1 MPLFKKKPLI
11 PPVADEPTL
20 NVPSPT
26 IRRSSPSPYPYT
38 PTASRDDAPNYSS
51 DIQPYNRNKGAGD
64 VYSRGTAELEKDR
77 NELFSGYNP
86 VKSGSG
92 RFFDGPD
99 VKDNEAGEGEEDDVE
114 GIKQQTRYVKQ
125 ESVNSTR
132 NALRLAREAEEI
144 GQSTMN
150 RLVEQ
155 SGKLSLHCMAP
166 CLIYNAGKLYSTEV
180 HLGTARLHA
189 DRAKDKTN
197 ELKDLNRSIFRPTWT
212 IRKERKAVE
221 VADPNEAYHDIM
233 RRDLDDDRN
242 DAESL
247 VGANRTKERSKELR
261 KRYQFDATASDD
273 ELEDEMDDNLE
284 EIRKVTSNLKKMGIG
299 MGEELNRQNGYID
312 VIDRKTGDLD
322 DRVRLN
328 TERVRCCHSKL
339 SIFI

>member
-1 MPLFKKKPLI
+1 
-11 PPVADEPTL
+11 
-20 NVPSPT
+20 
-26 IRRSSPSPYPYT
+26 
-38 PTASRDDAPNYSS
+38 
-51 DIQPYNRNKGAGD
+51 
-64 VYSRGTAELEKDR
+64 
-77 NELFSGYNP
+77 
-86 VKSGSG
+86 
-92 RFFDGPD
+92 
-99 VKDNEAGEGEEDDVE
+99 
-114 GIKQQTRYVKQ
+114 
-125 ESVNSTR
+125 
-132 NALRLAREAEEI
+132 
-144 GQSTMN
+144 
-150 RLVEQ
+150 
-155 SGKLSLHCMAP
+155 
-166 CLIYNAGKLYSTEV
+166 
-180 HLGTARLHA
+180 
-189 DRAKDKTN
+189 
-197 ELKDLNRSIFRPTWT
+197 
-212 IRKERKAVE
+212 
-221 VADPNEAYHDIM
+221 M